1 MKDQD
6 KQTLGFVIEDE
17 KNDNHE
23 GPMDE
28 GVRNNLKHEM
38 LKRAAKKLKR
48 KLGKSKFLEGLIWQ
62 NMKTLLALPL
72 QMSPD
77 GKHFWKQA

>member
-23 GPMDE
+23 DAMDE
-28 GVRNNLKHEM
+28 GVWKNLKH
-38 LKRAAKKLKR
+38 
-48 KLGKSKFLEGLIWQ
+48 
-62 NMKTLLALPL
+62 
-72 QMSPD
+72 
-77 GKHFWKQA
+77 